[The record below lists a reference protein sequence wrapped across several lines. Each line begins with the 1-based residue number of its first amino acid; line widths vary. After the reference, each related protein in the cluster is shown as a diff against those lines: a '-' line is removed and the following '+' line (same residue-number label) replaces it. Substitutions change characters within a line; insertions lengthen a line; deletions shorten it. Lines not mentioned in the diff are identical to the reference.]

1 MPDNMVLSTILFT
14 IGAVT
19 AVGTFFYAVYK
30 IAKRI
35 DSAIGVDAEGR
46 TLSDRMDKVEY
57 QLWPN
62 NGSSLADKVDKVEKN
77 TAANT
82 TELRIIKELVM
93 VMVQAHQD
101 SAAAKKPKVRK
112 SLKSVQ

>member
-1 MPDNMVLSTILFT
+1 MAENMVLSEVLLILGAMT
-14 IGAVT
+14 AIGS
-19 AVGTFFYAVYK
+19 FFYAIFK

-35 DSAIGVDAEGR
+35 DSAIGVDSDGR
-46 TLSDRMDKVEY
+46 TLSERMDKVEY

-77 TAANT
+77 TAQNS

-93 VMVQAHQD
+93 VIVQAHQE
-101 SAAAKKPKVRK
+101 STEKKSRSKK
-112 SLKSVQ
+112 ALKSV